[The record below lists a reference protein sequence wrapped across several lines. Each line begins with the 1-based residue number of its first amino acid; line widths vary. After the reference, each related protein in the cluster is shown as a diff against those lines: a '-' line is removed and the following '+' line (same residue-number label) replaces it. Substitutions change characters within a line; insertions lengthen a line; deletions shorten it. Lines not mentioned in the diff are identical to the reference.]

1 MQKTCYQWLC
11 LFVWKSQ
18 MCINAYIYLANMH
31 TSTDEICWKT
41 NLCNYQITLY
51 CFQFRY
57 FFALQVRRDL
67 LLGELHCSENT
78 AALLASYIVQGTYI
92 EAFLCFENALHI
104 SSMAY
109 KLALTILKFY
119 RNYKLFLLFD
129 RTVNNRWSKI
139 LLPLLVTLQERLV
152 TFLWMNIETFHI
164 FLHSSLFLSDSKQ
177 LRCFRK
183 SWNTIDSMCM

>member
-1 MQKTCYQWLC
+1 
-11 LFVWKSQ
+11 
-18 MCINAYIYLANMH
+18 MH
-31 TSTDEICWKT
+31 TSTDEISWKT
-41 NLCNYQITLY
+41 NLSLIIRELCTVSNLGTSLHCKFVET
-51 CFQFRY
+51 CFQ
-57 FFALQVRRDL
+57 V
-67 LLGELHCSENT
+67 N
-78 AALLASYIVQGTYI
+78 YIVVKTQQLCWHHTLFKVHLLKP
-92 EAFLCFENALHI
+92 FLCFENALHI

-119 RNYKLFLLFD
+119 RIYKLFLLFD

-183 SWNTIDSMCM
+183 SWNTIDSMCMYYLDTLKLYF